1 MWLGVINM
9 FFFFSFKIMIT
20 MPLFTFSFFFSTVN
34 GFQFISS
41 LTVNFKLFLRLT
53 VLNFLPPLRPIV

>member
-1 MWLGVINM
+1 M

-20 MPLFTFSFFFSTVN
+20 MPLFTFSFFFFTVN
-34 GFQFISS
+34 GFQFVSS

-53 VLNFLPPLRPIV
+53 VLNFLPPLRPMV